1 MSNAFPTTANNTE
14 DLVNSF
20 AQDAQTNQVTASQA
34 RANYLKFSGKTGR
47 WEMGKD
53 EEDFEGVE
61 VFINPL
67 EAQHGFVRW
76 GVKPPMKTHTK
87 RTTTLPAAMEPFNGV
102 DPKGQPK
109 TYYAQPS
116 RILSGVTSDEMSD
129 PFILEL
135 SSQGGVENVDK
146 LWAAIMVKAASSKY
160 FFPIVRLENE
170 YWTHSEG
177 KVFKPV
183 FEISEWRNVNGDSED
198 ATPKLEAA
206 PKVAGDAQM
215 VVEEAE
221 VVEAPAKK
229 KRTRKARA

>member
-1 MSNAFPTTANNTE
+1 MANGFPTTAYNTV
-14 DLVNSF
+14 DVVNSF
-20 AQDAQTNQVTASQA
+20 AQDAQTYHVTASQA

-47 WEMGKD
+47 WEMGRD

-87 RTTTLPAAMEPFNGV
+87 RTTALPAAMEPFNGV

-160 FFPIVRLENE
+160 FFPTVRLENE

-183 FEISEWRNVNGDSED
+183 FEILGWSNVNGDSED
-198 ATPKLEAA
+198 ATPKLEAT
-206 PKVAGDAQM
+206 PEVA
-215 VVEEAE
+215 EEAE

-229 KRTRKARA
+229 KRTRKARV